1 MRYDDDITEWKTTR
15 IDNSRP
21 PLRWMANLAGHFASK
36 AVLRISFYEETDT
49 TDGFRFKRD
58 CWIWDSQIC
67 TLQGRISNNR
77 NAKIGRQTDKG
88 ENQKMDKAKALI
100 ASWARS
106 FMAAALAL
114 YMAGVTDPKTL
125 AMAGIAAVAPVVLR
139 WLNPQDK
146 SFGLTG
152 K

>member
-1 MRYDDDITEWKTTR
+1 
-15 IDNSRP
+15 
-21 PLRWMANLAGHFASK
+21 
-36 AVLRISFYEETDT
+36 
-49 TDGFRFKRD
+49 
-58 CWIWDSQIC
+58 
-67 TLQGRISNNR
+67 
-77 NAKIGRQTDKG
+77 
-88 ENQKMDKAKALI
+88 MDKAKALA

-114 YMAGVTDPKTL
+114 YLAGVQDPKTL
-125 AMAGIAAVAPVVLR
+125 AMGGIAAVAPVILR